1 MKIHKIKIK
10 VDRFD
15 DLFVNFDELYEL
27 KGKQGFIV
35 AFPTTT
41 DVAPNMMGVF
51 IETKKGITTKY
62 NVFLKE

>member
-1 MKIHKIKIK
+1 MTVLI

-35 AFPTTT
+35 AFPTI
-41 DVAPNMMGVF
+41 DVAPNMMGIF

-62 NVFLKE
+62 DVFLKDEV